1 VVVRALSAALRGARA
16 LAVAGV
22 AGLLAAAA
30 AADAPQLASLAGDR
44 VPLTLAAGER
54 ALVVHFWATW
64 CSSCAE
70 ELPVIARAARAC
82 ESHGVRVR
90 IAAAG
95 ESAEDV
101 RAYLR
106 EHELGL
112 DALLDPHG
120 RAWRAAGGFGLP
132 ANWVRTSSGDRLLA
146 GPRTP
151 AQWAEL
157 LGELGCPF
165 APARGPAD

>member
-1 VVVRALSAALRGARA
+1 VVVRALSAALRRA
-16 LAVAGV
+16 CAFVVAAA

-30 AADAPQLASLAGDR
+30 AADAPQLVSLAGDP

-54 ALVVHFWATW
+54 ALVVHYWATW
-64 CSSCAE
+64 CPSCAE
-70 ELPVIARAARAC
+70 ELPVVARAARAC

-106 EHELGL
+106 EHELGF
-112 DALLDPHG
+112 DALLDPRG

-132 ANWVRTSSGDRLLA
+132 ANWIRTSAGDRLLA

-157 LGELGCPF
+157 LGGLGCPF
-165 APARGPAD
+165 AAAR